1 MFKVTLPFHLTLI
14 CFYYHYS
21 FVSSGGSY
29 FSINV
34 YSIQQCASLNESQRL
49 QIQDS
54 TLHGPESLPETHPH
68 KMADQTPS
76 TDSFLCKDNDKVAFY
91 LVSNRFLLTRQE
103 RSGCSDHDTSLDRRT
118 RIFDKF
124 L

>member
-49 QIQDS
+49 QTQDS
-54 TLHGPESLPETHPH
+54 TLAQLTLNWNFSIALERVIL
-68 KMADQTPS
+68 
-76 TDSFLCKDNDKVAFY
+76 
-91 LVSNRFLLTRQE
+91 RFW
-103 RSGCSDHDTSLDRRT
+103 
-118 RIFDKF
+118 FAKK
-124 L
+124 

>member
-49 QIQDS
+49 QTQDS
-54 TLHGPESLPETHPH
+54 TLAQLTLKTYPYNGGGH
-68 KMADQTPS
+68 
-76 TDSFLCKDNDKVAFY
+76 VA
-91 LVSNRFLLTRQE
+91 LL
-103 RSGCSDHDTSLDRRT
+103 SGL
-118 RIFDKF
+118 
-124 L
+124 